1 MKQESVCRRTIT
13 VNLPEGLHLR
23 PISQI
28 AQLAGRFDCDVSL
41 SNGDVRANAKSQ
53 LELMTLRAEQ
63 GTALVIEAT
72 GERAAEAVESLVRL
86 FESNFPNEDP
96 SEP

>member
-1 MKQESVCRRTIT
+1 MKQEPVCRRTVT

-41 SNGDVRANAKSQ
+41 RNGDARVNAKSQ
-53 LELMTLRAEQ
+53 LELMTLRADQ
-63 GTALVIEAT
+63 GDTLVVEAT
-72 GERAAEAVESLVRL
+72 GESAAEAVESLARL
-86 FESNFPNEDP
+86 FDSDFEDENLSAP
-96 SEP
+96 